1 MTGAMLPERE
11 EALIRGEWVLPMSG
25 GSEVRDGAVHIRG
38 GEIVA
43 VDEFQ
48 ALLAGQPHA
57 TVVGDGSGIVVPGF
71 VNTHTHLS
79 EALLPGMGSELP
91 LFVWGQQIV
100 SPAGDHLTRVMAL
113 EGTLLKA
120 AEMLHS
126 GITTVNDMFVHSND
140 GSYASLG
147 VVDGLDRSGMRGI
160 VSFGAEDALGGVS
173 GVQSLTPE
181 SVIDEHLALESRASE
196 SDLVGFRY
204 GIGTLLGQ
212 SDALLSAGVE
222 ICREKGWAVH
232 THLAEVREE
241 LSESATRWGHKTI
254 DHADSLGLLDLELL
268 AAHVIWVEGSD
279 VEKLAEQDVTV
290 AHNPVANMILGSGVC
305 QVVRLRSAGL
315 SVGVGTD
322 GAASNDSQNMLEA
335 IKAAALLQ
343 KVNNIDP
350 AVISAND
357 ALAMATIDGAKALGL
372 DDLVGS
378 LVPGKRADVVLLEGT
393 SELANI
399 HDPYQQVV
407 YCSSPRAVRDVWV
420 DGRRLLDNRE
430 HMSIS
435 EKEQVERSRPL
446 AQELAAKA
454 GLVERGWS
462 RLTTTP

>member
-1 MTGAMLPERE
+1 MTTGLLPERE
-11 EALIRGEWVLPMSG
+11 ETLIRGEWVLPMSDG
-25 GSEVRDGAVHIRG
+25 PEIRNGAVHIRG
-38 GEIVA
+38 EEIVA
-43 VDEFQ
+43 VGEFE
-48 ALLAGQPHA
+48 ALLAAEPQA
-57 TVVGDGSGIVVPGF
+57 SVVGDGSGIVVPGF

-100 SPAGDHLTRVMAL
+100 TPAGEHLTREMAL
-113 EGTLLKA
+113 EGTLLKT

-126 GITTVNDMFVHSND
+126 GITTVSDMFVHAND

-147 VVDGLDRSGMRGI
+147 VVDGLDRSGMRGV

-181 SVIDEHLALESRASE
+181 AVIDEHLALEARAAKC
-196 SDLVGFRY
+196 DLVGFRY

-212 SDALLSAGVE
+212 SDALLKRGVE
-222 ICREKGWAVH
+222 MCHEKGWAVH
-232 THLAEVREE
+232 THMAEVREE
-241 LSESATRWGHKTI
+241 LSESALRWGRRTV
-254 DHADSLGLLDLELL
+254 DHAESLGLLDLQLL
-268 AAHVIWVEGSD
+268 AAHVIWITESD
-279 VEKLAEQDVTV
+279 VAKLAEHGVTV

-305 QVVRLRSAGL
+305 PVVRLRSAGV

-322 GAASNDSQNMLEA
+322 GASSNDSQNMLEA
-335 IKAAALLQ
+335 IKVTALLQ
-343 KVNNIDP
+343 KVNSIDP

-357 ALAMATIDGAKALGL
+357 ALAMATIDGARALGL
-372 DDLVGS
+372 DSMVGS

-393 SELANI
+393 SELASI

-420 DGRRLLDNRE
+420 DGRRLLDTGE
-430 HMSIS
+430 LASIS
-435 EKEQVERSRPL
+435 EKEQVARCRPL
-446 AQELAAKA
+446 AAELAAKA

-462 RLTTTP
+462 WLTTMS